1 MIEAMEAAT
10 QQASFIG
17 RAAPEFRLATAQGG
31 ELGPQDLRGSKR
43 VVLWFSKGLFCPF
56 CRRNMAQLA
65 LRYPEIQ
72 ALDTE
77 VLQLTHNTLDE
88 ARGYLKHYPIKMP
101 YLCDAER
108 TAHDQYAVDMI
119 PFKLENVG
127 GFAASVAAVV
137 TDLVTKGEPTPPPIP
152 YFKRYAGKDSAQAV
166 FILDR
171 EGVVRAEYRLG
182 PNAPLPSASDLIN
195 ALQKL

>member
-1 MIEAMEAAT
+1 MSD
-10 QQASFIG
+10 SFVG
-17 RAAPEFRLATAQGG
+17 RAAPEFRLAAAQGG
-31 ELGPQDLRGSKR
+31 ELGPQDLRGKR

-72 ALDTE
+72 GLGAE
-77 VLQLTHNTLDE
+77 VLQVTHNTLDE
-88 ARGYLKHYPIKMP
+88 ARGYLKHYPMKFP

-108 TAHDQYAVDMI
+108 TAHDQYAVEQ
-119 PFKLENVG
+119 LGVNLG
-127 GFAASVAAVV
+127 GYAASVATVML
-137 TDLVTKGEPTPPPIP
+137 DLVTKGETTPAPIP
-152 YFKRYAGKDSAQAV
+152 YFKRYAGKDTAQAV

-171 EGVVRAEYRLG
+171 AGVVRAEHRLG
-182 PNAPLPSASDLIN
+182 PNAPLPSASDLIS